1 MSVFLEYRASAE
13 TYQCSPRGVC
23 VPDVPPVC
31 EPLDCDVS
39 RPQSLFF
46 LFEADKLS
54 TVARVSTVDLLRTIE
69 RSPDTDVYRN
79 EKRSNPNVS

>member
-1 MSVFLEYRASAE
+1 MLRKILLIFLCCGLTAVSVFLEYRASAE

-39 RPQSLFF
+39 RPESLS
-46 LFEADKLS
+46 L
-54 TVARVSTVDLLRTIE
+54 
-69 RSPDTDVYRN
+69 
-79 EKRSNPNVS
+79 KRLNFQ